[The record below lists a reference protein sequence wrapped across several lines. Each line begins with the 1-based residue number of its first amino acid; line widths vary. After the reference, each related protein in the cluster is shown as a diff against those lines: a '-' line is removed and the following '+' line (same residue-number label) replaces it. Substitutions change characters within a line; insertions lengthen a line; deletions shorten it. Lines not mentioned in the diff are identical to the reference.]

1 MYIRFLMEIE
11 FDPTKNQQNLHK
23 RGLPF
28 SRVADFD
35 FETALI
41 AEDLRVD
48 YGERRWIALGLIGQ
62 RAFVVAFTWR
72 ADRLRVISFRKANAR
87 ESNRYEQARPRD
99 D

>member
-1 MYIRFLMEIE
+1 MEIE
-11 FDPTKNQQNLHK
+11 FDPAKSEQNVRE

-28 SRVADFD
+28 SMVADFD

-41 AEDLRVD
+41 AEDLRAD
-48 YGERRWIALGLIGQ
+48 YGERRWIALGLIGK

-72 ADRLRVISFRKANAR
+72 GGRLRVISFRKANAR
-87 ESNRYEQARPRD
+87 ESHRYEQTRPRD

>member
-1 MYIRFLMEIE
+1 MEIE
-11 FDPTKNQQNLHK
+11 FDPAKNLQNVRE

-28 SRVADFD
+28 SMVADFD

-41 AEDLRVD
+41 AEDLRAD
-48 YGERRWIALGLIGQ
+48 YGERRWIALGLIGP

-87 ESNRYEQARPRD
+87 ESQRYEQNRPGND
-99 D
+99 